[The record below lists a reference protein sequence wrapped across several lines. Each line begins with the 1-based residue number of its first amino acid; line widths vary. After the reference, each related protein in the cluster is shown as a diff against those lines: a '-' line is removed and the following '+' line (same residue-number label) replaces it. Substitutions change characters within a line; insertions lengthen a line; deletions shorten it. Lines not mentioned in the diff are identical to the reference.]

1 MSFRLKE
8 AAVNSTKNYFQ
19 FSDIMATSKLVLKKL
34 DELGIPY
41 QTLNSRRK
49 VLRKKTNYGISIET
63 STYMVAA
70 KEGIDV
76 HRLLAKEGKQKE
88 LEDFKTA
95 CATYDFGNS
104 ETKRKPI
111 QKNEEKKNGSVKS
124 PFDIPLSQYNI
135 DAELVT
141 DCKIQKPYRKA
152 VSEAMLTLETRIR
165 SSIGVDETFY
175 GEKLIA
181 EAKRQGVFKRK
192 VQAEEDGL
200 YFMYMGAIKWL
211 RNPSGHR
218 KINYTKE
225 DSVKMVLYADYLIK
239 LFDDLVNKRI

>member
-1 MSFRLKE
+1 
-8 AAVNSTKNYFQ
+8 
-19 FSDIMATSKLVLKKL
+19 MAISKLVKAKL
-34 DELGIPY
+34 DELKIPY
-41 QTLNSRRK
+41 QTIHSRKRS
-49 VLRKKTNYGISIET
+49 LREKTKNAISSET
-63 STYMVAA
+63 ALYIVAA
-70 KEGIDV
+70 DEGIDV
-76 HRLLAKEGKQKE
+76 HKLLNKDGKQKE
-88 LEDFKTA
+88 LDDFKTA
-95 CATYDFGNS
+95 CATYNFDNS
-104 ETKRKPI
+104 EIKRKPKI
-111 QKNEEKKNGSVKS
+111 KNDEKKNKPIKS

-135 DAELVT
+135 DAELIS

-165 SSIGVDETFY
+165 SALGVDETFF

-181 EAKRQGVFKRK
+181 EAKRQDVFKRK

-200 YFMYMGAIKWL
+200 FFMYMGAIKWL

-239 LFDDLVNKRI
+239 LFDDLINKRI